1 MPPPEPA
8 TEPST
13 KKMCVLTKPKQYR
26 KPSGEANAPNIPYTD
41 HVAQLALLTTLRD
54 TPSTTTPLT
63 KFVLRELGKKRSSY
77 RSQDVRK
84 KKHDEAALITV
95 PEIVTKLCDSQ
106 LICYYCRLPVYIC
119 YDEIRQANQWT
130 LDRLDNDLGH
140 TRDNVVIACLQC
152 NLQRREKTSAGFV
165 FAKQLKIVR
174 HS

>member
-1 MPPPEPA
+1 MPPPEPS

-41 HVAQLALLTTLRD
+41 HPAQLALLTTLRD

-106 LICYYCRLPVYIC
+106 LIC
-119 YDEIRQANQWT
+119 
-130 LDRLDNDLGH
+130 
-140 TRDNVVIACLQC
+140 DNVVIACLQC